1 MTAPTGS
8 GKTRQAPSS
17 SMNSTNGTC
26 SAMSPWCAALVSGRD
41 LLTRLDR
48 DDAETASAREMF
60 EDSEESDFITL
71 INPTRWI

>member
-1 MTAPTGS
+1 
-8 GKTRQAPSS
+8 
-17 SMNSTNGTC
+17 
-26 SAMSPWCAALVSGRD
+26 MSPWCAALVSGRD
-41 LLTRLDR
+41 LLPRLDR